1 MTHSVDASCRTAHLA
16 EMRASGLR
24 LIEIWVPDTSA
35 PGFAEEARRQSL
47 IIAAESNFDDM
58 MDFIER
64 EGPGPDYLSGCDTN
78 ALR

>member
-1 MTHSVDASCRTAHLA
+1 MARSADASRSAAQRA

-24 LIEIWVPDTSA
+24 AIEIWVPDTRA

-47 IIAAESNFDDM
+47 LIAAESDFDDM

-64 EGPGPDYLSGCDTN
+64 NGPQPAGVQGGN
-78 ALR
+78 

>member
-1 MTHSVDASCRTAHLA
+1 MAHSADASRRAAHRA

-35 PGFAEEARRQSL
+35 PGFAQEARRQSL
-47 IIAAESNFDDM
+47 LVAAESDFDDM

-64 EGPGPDYLSGCDTN
+64 NGPQPDDHQGRD
-78 ALR
+78 

>member
-1 MTHSVDASCRTAHLA
+1 MAHSADASRRAAHRA

-47 IIAAESNFDDM
+47 LVAAKSDFDDM

-64 EGPGPDYLSGCDTN
+64 NGPQPDEHQGRD
-78 ALR
+78 

>member
-1 MTHSVDASCRTAHLA
+1 MAHSADASRRAAHRA

-35 PGFAEEARRQSL
+35 PGFAQEARRQSL
-47 IIAAESNFDDM
+47 LVAAESDFDDM

-64 EGPGPDYLSGCDTN
+64 NGPQPAGHQGRD
-78 ALR
+78 

>member
-1 MTHSVDASCRTAHLA
+1 MAHSADASRRAAHRA

-24 LIEIWVPDTSA
+24 AIEIWVPDTRA

-47 IIAAESNFDDM
+47 LIAAESDFDDM

-64 EGPGPDYLSGCDTN
+64 NGPQPAGVQGGN
-78 ALR
+78 

>member
-1 MTHSVDASCRTAHLA
+1 MAHSADASRRAAHRA

-35 PGFAEEARRQSL
+35 PGFAQEARRQSL
-47 IIAAESNFDDM
+47 LVAAENGFDDI

-64 EGPGPDYLSGCDTN
+64 NGPQPDDHQGRD
-78 ALR
+78 

>member
-1 MTHSVDASCRTAHLA
+1 MARSAVRSPVAAH
-16 EMRASGLR
+16 RAQLRARGLR
-24 LIEIWVPDTSA
+24 LIEIWVPDTRA

-47 IIAAESNFDDM
+47 LIAAERNFDDM

>member
-1 MTHSVDASCRTAHLA
+1 MAHSADASRWAAHRA

-35 PGFAEEARRQSL
+35 PGFAQEARRQSL
-47 IIAAESNFDDM
+47 LVAAENGFDDI

-64 EGPGPDYLSGCDTN
+64 NGPQPDDHQGRD
-78 ALR
+78 

>member
-1 MTHSVDASCRTAHLA
+1 MARSADASPSAAQRA

-24 LIEIWVPDTSA
+24 MMEIWVPDTRA

-47 IIAAESNFDDM
+47 LIAAESNFDDM

-64 EGPGPDYLSGCDTN
+64 NGPQPAGHQGRD
-78 ALR
+78 

>member
-1 MTHSVDASCRTAHLA
+1 MTHSADASRRAAHRA

-35 PGFAEEARRQSL
+35 PGFAQEARRQSL
-47 IIAAESNFDDM
+47 LVAAESDFDDV

-64 EGPGPDYLSGCDTN
+64 NGPQPAGHQGRD
-78 ALR
+78 

>member
-1 MTHSVDASCRTAHLA
+1 MAHSADASRRAAHRA

-35 PGFAEEARRQSL
+35 PGFAQEARRQSL
-47 IIAAESNFDDM
+47 LVAAENGFDDI

-64 EGPGPDYLSGCDTN
+64 NGPQPDDHQGRY
-78 ALR
+78 

>member
-1 MTHSVDASCRTAHLA
+1 MTHSADASRRAAHRA

-35 PGFAEEARRQSL
+35 PGFAQEARRQSL
-47 IIAAESNFDDM
+47 LVAAESDFDDM

-64 EGPGPDYLSGCDTN
+64 NGPQPAGHQGRD
-78 ALR
+78 

>member
-1 MTHSVDASCRTAHLA
+1 MARSADASPSAAHRA

-35 PGFAEEARRQSL
+35 PGFAQEARRQSL
-47 IIAAESNFDDM
+47 LVAAESDFDDM

-64 EGPGPDYLSGCDTN
+64 NGPQPAGHQGRD
-78 ALR
+78 

>member
-1 MTHSVDASCRTAHLA
+1 MAHSADASRRAAHRA

-47 IIAAESNFDDM
+47 LIAAKSDFDDM

-64 EGPGPDYLSGCDTN
+64 NGPEPDHRQGCD
-78 ALR
+78 

>member
-1 MTHSVDASCRTAHLA
+1 MAHSADASRRAAHRA

-24 LIEIWVPDTSA
+24 LIEIWVPDTRA

-47 IIAAESNFDDM
+47 LVAAESDFVDM

-64 EGPGPDYLSGCDTN
+64 NEPEPDDVHGRDTD
-78 ALR
+78 ASR

>member
-1 MTHSVDASCRTAHLA
+1 MARSADASRRAAHRA

-35 PGFAEEARRQSL
+35 PGFAQEARRQSL
-47 IIAAESNFDDM
+47 LVAAKSDFDDM

-64 EGPGPDYLSGCDTN
+64 NGPQPDEHQGRD
-78 ALR
+78 